1 MLLSRGALAA
11 GLWKVGVAGGVVVTG
26 DLRGQV
32 GGKTDGGGGLRDGGG
47 VGTGLGS
54 AVLSGKDGIRQ
65 WI

>member
-1 MLLSRGALAA
+1 
-11 GLWKVGVAGGVVVTG
+11 VGVAGGVGVTG